1 MIDAFPLAMISPY
14 RILKLNFDAFI
25 SFRHACTIIMIHIGY
40 NIISINIV
48 VVNSYLLTK
57 LTVTEEHEKLRTG
70 LQAFCWVMLHCIWEA
85 RERD

>member
-14 RILKLNFDAFI
+14 FDAFI
-25 SFRHACTIIMIHIGY
+25 SFRHACTIIMIHIRY

-48 VVNSYLLTK
+48 IVNSYLLTK
-57 LTVTEEHEKLRTG
+57 LTVTEEHEEKLRTG